1 MNIFNKEFD
10 KELKIS
16 KNNIFSLKILLN
28 NITFQSSLSYKLYNA
43 QTLFQCGNFSKKMK
57 VPGIKVYLSSLD
69 SLFFSIIIDGN
80 IEYFE
85 MIDKKDMIL
94 LLKNNSQKKESSVQ
108 RQKNIILKINKKSNY
123 KKISSD
129 EDESDNDNND
139 EMSEDNDQDSDE
151 DNDEDSDENSD
162 KNNDNSNHEL
172 TECELCDESFHNP
185 HEKIKLL
192 RKILPS
198 NEEFIICRS
207 CFHTNKESL
216 ISDNWKFYS
225 FNNDEI
231 NDDEN
236 HSYLDNQSDNSH
248 SINKEQTIL
257 SSHNNLHDLMDNLQ
271 NNENINSHF
280 IQEIISENNS
290 ISSQKSN
297 TRHTSI
303 DQLSEQNSL
312 DGEFNCSVCHE
323 LQTSNICF
331 NCKRENIC
339 ETCDGNGD
347 QDENNG
353 LWICQTCF
361 DNKKKNISTENSN
374 KESNETT
381 QNNNVPVQ
389 HNDEINQS
397 TTINEH
403 FISEEHITL

>member
-43 QTLFQCGNFSKKMK
+43 QTIFQFGNFSKKMK
-57 VPGIKVYLSSLD
+57 VPIIKVYLSSLD
-69 SLFFSIIIDGN
+69 SLFFSITIDGN

-94 LLKNNSQKKESSVQ
+94 LLKNNSQKKKISIQ
-108 RQKNIILKINKKSNY
+108 RQKNIILNINKKSNY

-129 EDESDNDNND
+129 EDESDNESNND
-139 EMSEDNDQDSDE
+139 IISKDNDMNEES
-151 DNDEDSDENSD
+151 NEDSDENNEY
-162 KNNDNSNHEL
+162 NNQEL

-198 NEEFIICRS
+198 NEEFIICKS

-225 FNNDEI
+225 FDNDEINDDEI

-236 HSYLDNQSDNSH
+236 HSESDNQSDNSH
-248 SINKEQTIL
+248 SMNEEQNIL
-257 SSHNNLHDLMDNLQ
+257 SSHNNLQDLMYNLQ
-271 NNENINSHF
+271 NNETINSHF

-353 LWICQTCF
+353 LWICQNCF

-374 KESNETT
+374 KEC
-381 QNNNVPVQ
+381 
-389 HNDEINQS
+389 DEPNQS